1 MLIKMKSGI
10 EGFVWWLSIV
20 HRSLLRFLFD
30 LEILKPQP
38 VPSLPIHSKCALL
51 QRPRHPI
58 LQPCSILW
66 GVGTSSFISFAGTW
80 SAHTLAHT
88 NNDLVAPVTERCF
101 SAGMDSRGSG
111 PELMAS
117 GGSTQ
122 AHRRL
127 MLFPERI
134 HEEVNIRITGQWWSC
149 RKLAVPPEGGKL
161 VKAREKA
168 MLVDLKFASSWT
180 WSQGTD

>member
-80 SAHTLAHT
+80 SAHTLAHM

-101 SAGMDSRGSG
+101 SAGMDSRGLWARVDGLWRQRTG
-111 PELMAS
+111 PQKTHAIPWENTWRSKYKNNRTMVELQKTGCAS
-117 GGSTQ
+117 WG
-122 AHRRL
+122 
-127 MLFPERI
+127 
-134 HEEVNIRITGQWWSC
+134 W
-149 RKLAVPPEGGKL
+149 
-161 VKAREKA
+161 
-168 MLVDLKFASSWT
+168 
-180 WSQGTD
+180 